1 VRIADNYP
9 LALRQADA
17 TRDDFAAI
25 LDDLDFI
32 KGQLARQ
39 PSRAWTSLLLLIGF
53 GSVWALLAVVI
64 LLVR

>member
-1 VRIADNYP
+1 MADNYP

-17 TRDDFAAI
+17 ARDDFTAI

-32 KGQLARQ
+32 KDQLARK

-53 GSVWALLAVVI
+53 GSMWALIAAVALMLA
-64 LLVR
+64 R